1 MRMAI
6 LLHEYSH
13 YYLNTNPSDESQADL
28 NGLNIYL
35 KLGYPRIDIYNVFL
49 NVFKRSPSKE
59 NKKRFE
65 KLDRFVKK
73 NKR

>member
-1 MRMAI
+1 MAI

-35 KLGYPRIDIYNVFL
+35 KLKYPKIDIYNVFL
-49 NVFKRSPSKE
+49 NVFKRSPSLQ
-59 NKKRFE
+59 NKKRFQ
-65 KLDRFVKK
+65 KLDNFVKQH
-73 NKR
+73 KRK